1 MKQAPLEILLLG
13 PIEIKFDEELITIN
27 RRIERALLYILA
39 LEHKP
44 VSRTKLIDLLWPD
57 ANQSDPRASLRT
69 ALSRLRNDLPD
80 PDIIHTDLD
89 LVWLDFER
97 CFVDVEEFKQQYQ
110 QLLHLLTAYQNNRT
124 LPVSIV
130 NRINKALDLWRGN
143 KICCGDNLSKYPAI
157 DIWRQSINNKLNHR
171 RKYLMKRLAE
181 HYQISGQLEK
191 ALPTFM
197 KLSRIDTSDVANQC
211 AALDI
216 LISMGRH
223 QDAMNYCDTLENI
236 YESDFNSPLPDEI
249 LSRCQHAL
257 YKSNLKQGN
266 EDKQWQIPLTMNL
279 PLIGRQIELYQLHK
293 AYSQGGWVAVQGAMG
308 IGKTRLVKELFETLS
323 PKPLLLTASCKEMES
338 SLPFSPI
345 IHCLRNYMPADIW
358 EEINPVWVNQLTL
371 LLPELTRYLDENKQT
386 PISKLPAGKQ
396 HLFDALLNLFK
407 YISHKYGR
415 ILFFLDNA
423 QWLDSQSLQAISYF
437 IMQDFLEKHRL
448 LVIASRPEEN
458 NPELDN
464 MINHSFQWK
473 PNQVINLSGLDFFEL
488 NNLTMQVLDEP
499 PSEIFIDK
507 LMKETS
513 GNPFLALEI
522 IRHILETKYYPDKF
536 GEASTLPLPTNIQLV
551 LRKRLLALNEESRHL
566 LLCVAVLGDNLTLNL
581 LETVVDLTPS
591 AMSKSI
597 DSLLKS
603 GFLQSTSG
611 FTNNENNLH
620 FSNELMREV
629 VLKEASEV
637 QLQILN
643 RQIAQRMASNDQ
655 YEDKAGSIAHYFLL
669 GGETKKAFYWL
680 LKAANHAWVL
690 GSEVDAQKS
699 YKQAE
704 KLMMSGSNGLFTNS
718 DIIKLYRQWSGFA
731 YESHQVELVEQ
742 IGAKLEYIGNRE
754 NHPLLLG
761 TSQIIFS
768 DACFLRSD
776 FYTGLDLIQEGI
788 ENLEI
793 AGEQEALI
801 KAVNRKGVISW
812 WTMDFDQVKISANRV
827 LELCQKSTLK
837 DDFKIPMEFNAKHL
851 INMLDYVHGQASQAL
866 KAAHTLHKTYYHKLD
881 TFNRL
886 RSLYLISYNSM
897 IAAEYDQCEI
907 YTQKALE
914 IARPLGNS
922 LIEEFL
928 LIILGKVEFIQ
939 GKFEQSYQHL
949 TQTLKSSESTNRK
962 HNIIFANCVL
972 GDMFRVLGN
981 HTNALQHYRV
991 GQIRE
996 GFSSISFFGIENN
1009 IHLAHYLSS
1018 INQKEE
1024 TQKILQQY
1032 LPITKE
1038 LDLGAL
1044 YIQGLM
1050 ASGVLN
1056 MSKGDLASTKKYFK
1070 RAVEI
1075 AEERGLFYEF
1085 ALAKLAYAKVLLLE
1099 NKSVEALAQL
1109 DKVLEISQERKMILV
1124 YLYALSQS
1132 AFIYKENNDLV
1143 KVLKNRLAFIEII
1156 ENIRKEIKSEPMKEL
1171 FFQASENWKNNF
1183 SIRPIYLSTI
1193 W

>member
-13 PIEIKFDEELITIN
+13 PIEIKFDEEMVNIN

-57 ANQSDPRASLRT
+57 ADQTDPRASLRT

-89 LVWLDFER
+89 LVWLDFDR
-97 CFVDVEEFKQQYQ
+97 CFVDVEEFRQQYQ

-130 NRINKALDLWRGN
+130 NRIKKALDLWRGN
-143 KICCGDNLSKYPAI
+143 KICCGDNISKYPAI

-191 ALPTFM
+191 ALTQFM
-197 KLSRIDTSDVANQC
+197 RLSRIDTSDVSSQC
-211 AALDI
+211 AALDM

-236 YESDFNSPLPDEI
+236 YEREFNSPLPEEI

-257 YKSNLKQGN
+257 YKTTVRQVD

-279 PLIGRQIELYQLHK
+279 PLIGRQMELYQLHK
-293 AYSQGGWVAVQGAMG
+293 AYSKGGWVAVQGAMG
-308 IGKTRLVKELFETLS
+308 VGKTRLVKELFTTLS
-323 PKPLLLTASCKEMES
+323 PKPLLLVASCKEMEV

-345 IHCLRNYMPADIW
+345 IHCLRNCIPADIW
-358 EEINPVWVNQLTL
+358 EEIDPVWVNQLTL
-371 LLPELTRYLDENKQT
+371 LLPELTRYLDDNKQT
-386 PISKLPAGKQ
+386 PITKLPAGKQ
-396 HLFDALLNLFK
+396 HLFDAILNLFK
-407 YISHKYGR
+407 YVSQKYGR

-423 QWLDSQSLQAISYF
+423 QWLDSQSLQVISYF
-437 IMQDFLEKHRL
+437 IMQGFLEKYGL
-448 LVIASRPEEN
+448 LVIASRPEEK
-458 NPELDN
+458 NPELEK
-464 MINHSFQWK
+464 MIENSFQMK
-473 PNQVINLSGLDFFEL
+473 YDQIINLSGLDFIEL
-488 NNLTMQVLDEP
+488 KNLTIQVLDEP
-499 PSEIFIDK
+499 PSETFIDK
-507 LMKETS
+507 LMRETS

-522 IRHILETKYYPDKF
+522 IRNILETKYYPDKF
-536 GEASTLPLPTNIQLV
+536 GEASTLPLPTSIHIV
-551 LRKRLLALNEESRHL
+551 LRKRLLSLDEESRHL
-566 LLCVAVLGDNLTLNL
+566 LLSAAVLGDNLDLNL
-581 LETVVDLTPS
+581 LETVVDLSPS
-591 AMSKSI
+591 AISKSI

-603 GFLQSTSG
+603 GFLQSTSSY
-611 FTNNENNLH
+611 TDNENHLH
-620 FSNELMREV
+620 FSNGLMREV
-629 VLKEASEV
+629 VLKEASEI
-637 QLQILN
+637 QIQILN
-643 RQIAQRMASNDQ
+643 RQIAHRMASNVQ
-655 YEDKAGSIAHYFLL
+655 YEDKAGSIAHHFLL
-669 GGETKKAFYWL
+669 GGETKKSFYWL
-680 LKAANHAWVL
+680 LKAANHAWIL

-704 KLMMSGSNGLFTNS
+704 KLMMSGSDGLFTNS
-718 DIIKLYRQWSGFA
+718 DIIKLYRQWSDFA

-742 IGAKLEYIGNRE
+742 IGAKLQYIGNRE
-754 NHPLLLG
+754 NHPLLIG

-776 FYTGLDLIQEGI
+776 FHTGVDLIQKGI

-793 AGEQEALI
+793 ADEREALI
-801 KAVNRKGVISW
+801 KAINRKGVISW
-812 WTMDFDQVKISANRV
+812 WTMDFDQVKTSANRV
-827 LELCQKSTLK
+827 LELCQQSTFK
-837 DDFKIPMEFNAKHL
+837 DDFKIPMEFNAKHQL
-851 INMLDYVHGQASQAL
+851 NMLDYVHGQASRSL

-897 IAAEYDQCEI
+897 IAAEYNQCES

-922 LIEEFL
+922 LLEEFL
-928 LIILGKVEFIQ
+928 SIILGKVEFIQ

-949 TQTLKSSESTNRK
+949 TQALKSSEATNRK
-962 HNIIFANCVL
+962 QNIIFANCVL
-972 GDMFRVLGN
+972 GDMFRILGN

-996 GFSSISFFGIENN
+996 GFSSFSFFGIENN

-1024 TQKILQQY
+1024 AQKILQQY
-1032 LPITKE
+1032 LPIAKE
-1038 LDLGAL
+1038 LDLGEL

-1056 MSKGDLASTKKYFK
+1056 LGKGDLASTKKYFK
-1070 RAVEI
+1070 EAVEI
-1075 AEERGLFYEF
+1075 ADERGLIYEF
-1085 ALAKLAYAKVLLLE
+1085 ALAKFAYAKVLTLE
-1099 NKSVEALAQL
+1099 NKLTKALAHL
-1109 DKVLEISQERKMILV
+1109 DQVLEISQERKMILV
-1124 YLYALSQS
+1124 HLYALAQS
-1132 AFIYKENNDLV
+1132 AFVYKKNNDLV
-1143 KVLKNRLAFIEII
+1143 KVLKNRLAFNDII
-1156 ENIRKEIKSEPMKEL
+1156 ENLRKEIKSEPMKEL

-1183 SIRPIYLSTI
+1183 SIRPL
-1193 W
+1193 